1 MFDVN
6 AAALVA
12 ALAEQGLSCRAVAGA
27 AAETPDLHRLSWR
40 EGGFWHRC
48 PHGGESPLEARD
60 LQSAAA
66 EFTDAVQADRA
77 MIARLYVETA
87 STRAFPPPPPK
98 VPLTKPAAAALWAAW
113 ADAA

>member
-6 AAALVA
+6 APALVA

-40 EGGFWHRC
+40 GGGFWHRC
-48 PHGGESPLEARD
+48 PHGGESPLEAHD
-60 LQSAAA
+60 LRSAAA
-66 EFTDAVQADRA
+66 EFADAVQADRA

-87 STRAFPPPPPK
+87 STRAFTPPPPLK
-98 VPLTKPAAAALWAAW
+98 SS
-113 ADAA
+113 